1 MSKKEKPN
9 QSLNDELNINEKIKA
24 IRNILNSLEQ
34 VLINLYPLFDKILL
48 MDEAN
53 LYRKNGTFKTL
64 IELFD
69 NISIESKKL
78 YFPFAKLGLPE
89 EFYDLRN

>member
-1 MSKKEKPN
+1 MRRKEKPN
-9 QSLNDELNINEKIKA
+9 PDLNDELNIDEKIKA

-34 VLINLYPLFDKILL
+34 VLFNLSPLLDKILL

-53 LYRKNGTFKTL
+53 SYHKNGNFKTL

-69 NISIESKKL
+69 TISKESKKL
-78 YFPFAKLGLPE
+78 AFPLSVLGLPE
-89 EFYDLRN
+89 EFYDMRN